1 MMSFVALSYL
11 VLVFSVKDITL
22 FRGDFFMFSPN
33 FGTVIFLLLTQN
45 KCSVTMTVQ

>member
-22 FRGDFFMFSPN
+22 FVRC
-33 FGTVIFLLLTQN
+33 VFLRLTAGGADAETWAKNNGYTFIAQ
-45 KCSVTMTVQ
+45 

>member
-22 FRGDFFMFSPN
+22 YRAEFF
-33 FGTVIFLLLTQN
+33 FGKKVLERAKIKQ
-45 KCSVTMTVQ
+45 KRS